1 MIVESSFGP
10 DDTVMNSFKFLQT
23 FVEYLYKADDLIHL
37 DICGLTFGEDQ
48 YSKLIPIIEQS
59 KILSLHIDKDATIKF
74 K

>member
-1 MIVESSFGP
+1 
-10 DDTVMNSFKFLQT
+10 MNSFKFLQT